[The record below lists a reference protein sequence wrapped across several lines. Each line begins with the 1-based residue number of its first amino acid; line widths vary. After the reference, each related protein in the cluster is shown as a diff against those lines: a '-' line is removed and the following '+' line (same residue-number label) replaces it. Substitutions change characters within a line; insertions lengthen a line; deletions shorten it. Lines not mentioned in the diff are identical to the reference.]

1 MVDLAAQINKYLQTA
16 NYYKD
21 KAKKI
26 LYKAA
31 KQSYIRFTIG
41 CSPTPTPII
50 VLTLRELKSVIDNMY
65 ECGVYTE
72 KSKGVKP
79 MFKVLL
85 PNVTSVS
92 MFVRTCEQFEEDI
105 NYRYGRYIIDAK
117 SIMGILSC
125 DLNKPADVE
134 ILTDDPEVTNNFEKA
149 IEKWIVEE

>member
-1 MVDLAAQINKYLQTA
+1 MVGLAALINKYLQTA
-16 NYYKD
+16 NYYKE
-21 KAKKI
+21 KARNI
-26 LYKAA
+26 LFYAA
-31 KQSYIRFTIG
+31 KQSYIRLTIG
-41 CSPTPTPII
+41 RFPKPTPII

-105 NYRYGRYIIDAK
+105 NYRYGRYIIDTK

-125 DLNKPADVE
+125 NLNKPADVE
-134 ILTDDPEVTNNFEKA
+134 ILTNDPKVIDSFEKA